1 MGSASTS
8 FSWQG
13 TVESAAA
20 VSSLGDGKVIMAS
33 SGDQYGAESAGDNG
47 CVADGLLGPSP
58 VCQEVVVDGSVSL
71 GTADTDDAASV
82 GGVRGDGNIK
92 T

>member
-1 MGSASTS
+1 
-8 FSWQG
+8 
-13 TVESAAA
+13 
-20 VSSLGDGKVIMAS
+20 MAG
-33 SGDQYGAESAGDNG
+33 SGDQHGAESAGGKG

-82 GGVRGDGNIK
+82 GGVSGDGNIK
-92 T
+92 K